1 MKSEL
6 FATVLEILAKAVVFV
21 VLASAA
27 VLLVMTIL
35 GKVTP

>member
-6 FATVLEILAKAVVFV
+6 FATVLEILAKAFVFV
-21 VLASAA
+21 VLSAAA